1 LFEGADFTVEDDGST
16 LESATLVLAQGAIA
30 PAQILAVTMFTDSIV
45 PESMAFRIFQDMR
58 GVQATYRIT
67 AATSTTL
74 SQDLSATADIIYVTD
89 ASALTEPNLELG
101 VFGVI
106 TVDGERIMYRY
117 RNTALNTISSL
128 LRGTAG
134 TAAASHSTGA
144 DVYDTGRGNLLDQ
157 RYQDYVVTNSSDGTL
172 KGTFPLGDGTTSVFS
187 APLIDVADFEDS
199 STENLSIEVYVG
211 GRRQYKYS
219 DTTAT
224 SQYRW
229 FLSLFNP
236 LTIEFVVEDMP
247 QTHAG
252 SFVIGTEYRITYVG
266 TTNFVAIGAPSNT
279 VGTTFKATGAGSGT
293 GTATTGYPEL
303 QAPAEGSE
311 VTILVRQGVTW
322 YQQGAT
328 TASDGVSLQDTD
340 TLAARFLRGE

>member
-1 LFEGADFTVEDDGST
+1 
-16 LESATLVLAQGAIA
+16 
-30 PAQILAVTMFTDSIV
+30 MFTDSIV

-74 SQDLSATADIIYVTD
+74 SQDLSATADTIYVTD
-89 ASALTEPNLELG
+89 ASALTEPNLEVG

-106 TVDGERIMYRY
+106 TIDGERIMYRY

-134 TAAASHSTGA
+134 TAAASHSSSA

-229 FLSLFNP
+229 FLSLFDP
-236 LTIEFVVEDMP
+236 VTIEFVVD
-247 QTHAG
+247 
-252 SFVIGTEYRITYVG
+252 
-266 TTNFVAIGAPSNT
+266 GA
-279 VGTTFKATGAGSGT
+279 V
-293 GTATTGYPEL
+293 YPEL

-311 VTILVRQGVTW
+311 VTILVRRGVTW